1 MTIIRTLTVG
11 EKVWLGDTQYE
22 VVAQARDE
30 KNKLLAETF
39 DIKPVDWGDWINNV
53 SELLRSQ
60 AQKTKLIRV
69 KLPIKVL

>member
-22 VVAQARDE
+22 VMAQARDE
-30 KNKLLAETF
+30 KNKLIADTF
-39 DIKPVDWGDWINNV
+39 DIKPVDWGDWIK
-53 SELLRSQ
+53 SAPELLRQQ